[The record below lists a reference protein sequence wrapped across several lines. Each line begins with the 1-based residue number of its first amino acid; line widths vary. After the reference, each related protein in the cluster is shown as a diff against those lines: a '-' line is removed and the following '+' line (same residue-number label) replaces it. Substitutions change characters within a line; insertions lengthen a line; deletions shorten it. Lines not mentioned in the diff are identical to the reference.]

1 MAGKRSFQI
10 ETPRG
15 KIVTTTT
22 KGGTVK
28 AELIWNAGFGQK
40 KSAAF
45 LNAQEFVDSECLR
58 HCDPLTPRLSG
69 TLIKSG
75 TLGTVIGSGSLEY
88 LAPYARRQYYENQG
102 NPKEPNR
109 GKLWFERM
117 KASKKETI
125 RKGAGRIIDGK

>member
-15 KIVTTTT
+15 KIVTTST

-28 AELIWNAGFGQK
+28 ADLIWSASFGQK

-45 LNAQEFVDSECLR
+45 LAAQEYVDQSCLDY
-58 HCDPLTPRLSG
+58 CDPLTPRLTG
-69 TLIKSG
+69 MLIKSG

-88 LAPYARRQYYENQG
+88 TATYARKQYYENPG
-102 NPKEPNR
+102 GKGNR
-109 GKLWFERM
+109 GPLWFERM

>member
-28 AELIWNAGFGQK
+28 AELTWNAGFGQK

-58 HCDPLTPRLSG
+58 YCDPLTPRLSG

-75 TLGTVIGSGSLEY
+75 TLGTVIGSGNLEY
-88 LAPYARRQYYENQG
+88 LAPYARKQYYK
-102 NPKEPNR
+102 NPGGKGNR
-109 GKLWFERM
+109 GPLWFERM
-117 KASKKETI
+117 KASKKEVI
-125 RKGAGRIIDGK
+125 RKGAARIIDGK

>member
-10 ETPRG
+10 ETPRQRT
-15 KIVTTTT
+15 VTAMN

-45 LNAQEFVDSECLR
+45 LAAQEYVDQSCLDY
-58 HCDPLTPRLSG
+58 CDPLTPRLSG

-88 LAPYARRQYYENQG
+88 LATYARRQYYENQG

-117 KASKKETI
+117 KASKREVI
-125 RKGAGRIIDGK
+125 RKGAARIIDGK

>member
-88 LAPYARRQYYENQG
+88 LAPYARKQYYENPG
-102 NPKEPNR
+102 GKGNR
-109 GKLWFERM
+109 GPLWFERM